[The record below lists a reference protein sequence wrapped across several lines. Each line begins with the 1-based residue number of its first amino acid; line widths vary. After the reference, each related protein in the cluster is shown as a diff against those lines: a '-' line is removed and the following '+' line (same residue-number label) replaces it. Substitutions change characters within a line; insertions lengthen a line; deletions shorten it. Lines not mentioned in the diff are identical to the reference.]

1 MTGNQRSPSEIE
13 RDIERERAEL
23 TASLQGLQNSF
34 SLEEITRRMGRQFTE
49 HGGEFGRSVSRSV
62 RDNPIAL
69 ALTGVGLAWMIF
81 GDGPGRRSSSDYHDD
96 LDDRFGSV
104 RHEGGLRAGNLDAPS
119 AGATGAS
126 ASAWS
131 DTGSDSRNGSSPGSS
146 IGRKSGEIA
155 SSAKSA
161 ASGAAEAVSDG
172 WDRLTGA
179 SRRMGERTRRRSAEL
194 RQRLYDGTESL
205 SEDARKRVI
214 AARQAALDAQLEA
227 ERLAADGKRKA
238 VDFFHDQPLVVGA
251 LAIAAGAALGSAL
264 PRTRTEDEAVGE
276 YRDTLFEE
284 AERIYSEER
293 KKAEK
298 VVKST
303 AAEVSAVA
311 REAKKDAASG
321 STSVSDNTA
330 KAASQAK
337 SAARRVAG
345 KAKEETKK
353 QNLGKPK
360 SSVSETG
367 GR

>member
-23 TASLQGLQNSF
+23 AASLQGLQNSF
-34 SLEEITRRMGRQFTE
+34 SLEEITRRVGRQFTE

-81 GDGPGRRSSSDYHDD
+81 GDGPGRRSHDDDYDD
-96 LDDRFGSV
+96 LDDRFGSA
-104 RHEGGLRAGNLDAPS
+104 RHDRGLHAAGLDARSP
-119 AGATGAS
+119 GATGAS

-131 DTGSDSRNGSSPGSS
+131 DIGTGSGNGTSRGSS

-161 ASGAAEAVSDG
+161 ASGAADAVSEG

-179 SRRMGERTRRRSAEL
+179 SRRMGERTRKRSAEL

-238 VDFFHDQPLVVGA
+238 VDFFNDQPLVVGA
-251 LAIAAGAALGSAL
+251 LAVAAGAALGSAL
-264 PRTRTEDEAVGE
+264 PRTRAENEAVGE
-276 YRDTLFEE
+276 YRDTLFKE

-293 KKAEK
+293 EKAEK

-311 REAKKDAASG
+311 KETKQGAASG
-321 STSVSDNTA
+321 SSSVSDSSAKTA
-330 KAASQAK
+330 GEVK

-345 KAKEETKK
+345 KAKEETKN

-360 SSVSETG
+360 SGASATG